1 MVTGAA
7 IAAVIATGGA
17 VPASNLVP
25 GVEDFRLQEIRR
37 AASEGEWPFQAE
49 SGTLACAE
57 VLGEPQVYFIPAG
70 RDDRDRGFAISVDL
84 MSMSII
90 NLGMSDVLAPY
101 DTFEQLLARL
111 VPFVTMG
118 QRLCDQEPGS
128 VVPASEL

>member
-49 SGTLACAE
+49 SGTLACTE

-70 RDDRDRGFAISVDL
+70 RDDLDR
-84 MSMSII
+84 SMSII